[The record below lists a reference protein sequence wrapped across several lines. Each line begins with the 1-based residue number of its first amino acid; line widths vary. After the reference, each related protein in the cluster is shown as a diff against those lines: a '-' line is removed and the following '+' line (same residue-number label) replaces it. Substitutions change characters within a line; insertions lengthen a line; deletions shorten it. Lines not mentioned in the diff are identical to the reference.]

1 MVNKNKTRTVIPR
14 PTDNKTL
21 SIGILLF
28 VDAVYE
34 KLGLERVFS
43 PLKERGVDPN
53 TLVRM
58 LIAYKLVENNS
69 ISKAATWAA
78 QPHIRDHYGVGPVSD
93 QTFYRFLE
101 RMGPWL
107 DLVMDGIQDAL
118 FSRYDFPK
126 TDVNLD
132 WTSITLHGTAA
143 ELGAYGYSR
152 DHRPDKH
159 QMVVGVA
166 ELAGRVN
173 MPIGMTVRAGNV
185 NDQVHFADTFA
196 QVVTR
201 LRRGSLVIFDKGAS
215 SQANKERIRRAHLHY
230 LYSKKLNRADDARI
244 ASFWKGAPEL
254 VDEERQ
260 IYAVTHVKPRSVDHL
275 FYSHVLHGTQTA
287 GARRRARALVDE
299 AAELQRDLDA
309 GRKIKKKYR
318 GGPSGNCLIDART
331 TFQTKLVEM
340 SEEEAYRYAL
350 AHCTNGREG
359 FFCLKTSTHL
369 TAAEA
374 LTTYRRRDTIEKL
387 FHSLKNEIEIRP
399 VRCWKKERQ
408 IGVLLIGFLAQL
420 FVSLLR
426 YEVPE
431 TSHMSTKFILQSLRN
446 LTDTVMR
453 GPKGR
458 ASHVYSNFDPV
469 NMAIL
474 RHLGAM
480 DGEKAIT

>member
-58 LIAYKLVENNS
+58 LVAYKLVENNS

-215 SQANKERIRRAHLHY
+215 SQSNKELVRASGMHY
-230 LYSKKLNRADDARI
+230 LSSKKLNIADDKRI
-244 ASFWKGAPEL
+244 ASFWKDVPAL
-254 VDEERQ
+254 VDEEKQ
-260 IYAVTHVKPRSVDHL
+260 IYGLVFAKLRSIDYL
-275 FYSHVLHGTQTA
+275 YYSTTLYERQMESV
-287 GARRRARALVDE
+287 RRRAYAMLLDAR
-299 AAELQRDLDA
+299 ELQDA
-309 GRKIKKKYR
+309 IDANKRPKKKYR
-318 GGPSGNCLIDART
+318 CGPSGNCLITSVT
-331 TFQTKLVEM
+331 TYQTMLSEM
-340 SEEEAYRYAL
+340 TDDEAYRYAL
-350 AHCTNGREG
+350 SRCANGREG
-359 FFCLKTSTHL
+359 FFCLKSSVML
-369 TAAEA
+369 TLGEA
-374 LTTYRRRDTIEKL
+374 LYRYRKKDSIEKI
-387 FHSLKNEIEIRP
+387 FHSLKNEIEVKP

-420 FVSLLR
+420 FISLLR
-426 YEVPE
+426 YEVPKAAH
-431 TSHMSTKFILQSLRN
+431 TCTKFIKKSLQK
-446 LTDTVMR
+446 LTDTVV
-453 GPKGR
+453 R
-458 ASHVYSNFDPV
+458 APSGATRHIFANFDEL
-469 NMAIL
+469 NSAIL
-474 RHLGAM
+474 CNCGH
-480 DGEKAIT
+480 IS